1 MICTHSE
8 VNTDQLTSDLLQNI
22 CEHCSQGEHSSL
34 PMKVV
39 ATTCIREHYS
49 QKFFSPDMIG
59 EHYSLLIW
67 RSLSG
72 LTIMD
77 GQVHLS
83 FRGAQF
89 ILGASISIFRDN
101 SRVG

>member
-1 MICTHSE
+1 M
-8 VNTDQLTSDLLQNI
+8 
-22 CEHCSQGEHSSL
+22 
-34 PMKVV
+34 V
-39 ATTCIREHYS
+39 ATIREHYS
-49 QKFFSPDMIG
+49 QKNFSPDMIG

-67 RSLSG
+67 TGLSG
-72 LTIMD
+72 LTIMN

-101 SRVG
+101 SSVG